1 MFTMFGKW
9 KMMFNIVYEPR
20 VEDPVAVAQFNTR
33 KEAEEYMEMI
43 KNTKPRVFPFH
54 KVVEVN

>member
-1 MFTMFGKW
+1 MKT
-9 KMMFNIVYEPR
+9 FNIVYEPR
-20 VEDPVAVAQFNTR
+20 VEDPVTIAKLETR

>member
-1 MFTMFGKW
+1 MKT
-9 KMMFNIVYEPR
+9 FNIVYELR
-20 VEDPVAVAQFNTR
+20 VEDPVTIAKLETR